1 MQRFYVGVL
10 FQTIQHPFPVAAP
23 LSVEIEAHPNE
34 YVIGEDLQ
42 LFCFSDSGNDVTV
55 TWFKNSKPVRYED
68 STRILNLEDGEHC
81 LHFTHSLY
89 LCPQCNLDLVLKV
102 TWRSFACSSAMQ
114 VFTSAKFDAEK
125 TRSCAQPPSM
135 SSNPSLVSATPL
147 PFHFQLSHHNSR
159 YVVRT
164 LYNYGSL
171 LDQIIFKGFKHY
183 LPVI

>member
-81 LHFTHSLY
+81 LHFTNSLY
-89 LCPQCNLDLVLKV
+89 L
-102 TWRSFACSSAMQ
+102 
-114 VFTSAKFDAEK
+114 
-125 TRSCAQPPSM
+125 
-135 SSNPSLVSATPL
+135 
-147 PFHFQLSHHNSR
+147 
-159 YVVRT
+159 
-164 LYNYGSL
+164 
-171 LDQIIFKGFKHY
+171 
-183 LPVI
+183 